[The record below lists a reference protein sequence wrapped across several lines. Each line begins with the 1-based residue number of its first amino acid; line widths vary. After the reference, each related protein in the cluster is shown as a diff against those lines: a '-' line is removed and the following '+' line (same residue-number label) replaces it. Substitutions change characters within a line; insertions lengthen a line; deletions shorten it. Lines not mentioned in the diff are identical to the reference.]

1 MIDLG
6 FMIRIFLP
14 PTQLSPCWPEALCVA
29 VLTYPI
35 EIVMQG
41 VEHKV
46 TEEQSTFCARKQI
59 SPGSCVQLGTSGGKH
74 TSVFF
79 TLECL
84 VLKA

>member
-1 MIDLG
+1 M
-6 FMIRIFLP
+6 
-14 PTQLSPCWPEALCVA
+14 V
-29 VLTYPI
+29 VLTYCI

-46 TEEQSTFCARKQI
+46 TEEQSTFCTRKQI